1 MKLRQVCSTRWLSV
15 EPDVRRILDQW
26 LELKTHF
33 EIVKQ
38 KENCCM
44 AEMLYSMYNDSV
56 NHLYLLYLLPILDE
70 VQKVNKN
77 VESND
82 RDPTKLWLN

>member
-1 MKLRQVCSTRWLSV
+1 MKLRQVCSTRWISV
-15 EPDVRRILDQW
+15 EPDVRQILDQW

-33 EIVKQ
+33 EILKQ
-38 KENCCM
+38 KENCYT
-44 AEMLYSMYNDSV
+44 AMLYSMYNDPV
-56 NHLYLLYLLPILDE
+56 NHLYLLYILPILDE